1 MRRQVLVGIVV
12 LFAGFAA
19 RAGVVLEAAELDPA
33 SGRERSTTTMRADD
47 GKLRMEHYEGSK
59 QTAVM
64 IFRDDAIHVLDPKD
78 RSFVVID
85 RAAIRQIAD
94 TVNPALAE
102 MQEQLERMPPDQR
115 AMVEQMLKSS
125 MPGGLGGGPQPVR
138 EVRRT
143 DRVDE
148 VAGMRCRIHEMLAD
162 GRLEREVCVA
172 AAGSM
177 PGGHEFYDALSRM
190 GRLMQELMASIDAPW
205 LKQSIDEQWT
215 NVEKLDGVPIRG
227 REYLNDEAVSE
238 LVVTDIR
245 DEATPA
251 GSFVVPE
258 GYTRREITGQ

>member
-1 MRRQVLVGIVV
+1 MRKQVLVAIVV

-33 SGRERSTTTMRADD
+33 SGKERSTTTMRAED
-47 GKLRMEHYEGSK
+47 GKLRMEHYEGTK

-64 IFRDDAIHVLDPKD
+64 IFRDDAIHVLDPSD

-94 TVNPALAE
+94 TVNPALE
-102 MQEQLERMPPDQR
+102 QMQAQLERMPPDQR
-115 AMVEQMLKSS
+115 AMVEQMLENS

-148 VAGMRCRIHEMLAD
+148 VAGMSCRVHEMLAD
-162 GRLEREVCVA
+162 GQIEREVCVA

-177 PGGHEFYDALSRM
+177 PGGPQFYDALTRM
-190 GRLMQELMASIDAPW
+190 GRLMQELMDSIDAPW

-227 REYLNDEAVSE
+227 REYRNDEVVSE
-238 LVVTDIR
+238 LVVKDIR
-245 DEATPA
+245 DEAAPA

-258 GYTRREITGQ
+258 GYTRREITGR